1 MEEWSPT
8 GLRIEIDYLP
18 GKDAVWSDDPVPELV
33 EPQVLSIFRVRV
45 LQRVARDT
53 YRVAS
58 IEDVETEKVFQSP
71 DAARRYADEL
81 LEQVD
86 APIVDL
92 LPEQFRDRRA

>member
-1 MEEWSPT
+1 VEEWSQE

-18 GKDAVWSDDPVPELV
+18 GRDAVWSDDSIPEMV
-33 EPQVLSIFRVRV
+33 EPEVLSMFRVRV
-45 LQRVARDT
+45 LQRVDRDT
-53 YRVAS
+53 YRVAR
-58 IEDVETEKVFQSP
+58 IEDVETEKVFQSS

-92 LPEQFRDRRA
+92 LPEQFRDRRR